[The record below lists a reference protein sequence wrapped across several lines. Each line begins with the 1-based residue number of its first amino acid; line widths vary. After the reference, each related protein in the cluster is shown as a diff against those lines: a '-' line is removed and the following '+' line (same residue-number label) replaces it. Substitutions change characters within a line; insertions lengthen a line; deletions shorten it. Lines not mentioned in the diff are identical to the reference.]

1 MRKTS
6 LFLLLAALAVAPLAL
21 RADSYDYTISAAA
34 ANGDPNMM
42 FSASGTMTGTTDPY
56 NSAAVDVTAI
66 TGSASGY
73 NFQSVVDPG
82 TTNTQ
87 TQGNAF
93 GFTFDNVLYPA
104 SGAAH
109 ADSTGF
115 LIDLGSPLG
124 TSLAHVYYTGVTSQ
138 NPGGYEVDV
147 VDPNEPGASTPFGV
161 ANPFSVSRFTVTRA
175 PSAVPEAASVW
186 LLGTGLACLAG
197 LAIWRV
203 KQREIV

>member
-1 MRKTS
+1 MRKAP

-21 RADSYDYTISAAA
+21 RADSYNYVISAAA
-34 ANGDPNMM
+34 ANGDPSMN
-42 FSASGTMTGTTDPY
+42 FTASGTMAGTTDPY
-56 NSAAVDVTAI
+56 NSAAVDITAI

-73 NFQSVVDPG
+73 TFESVINPG

-104 SGAAH
+104 TGTPH

-124 TSLAHVYYTGVTSQ
+124 TSLAHVYYTGVTSE

-161 ANPFSVSRFTVTRA
+161 ANPFSVSRFTVTRV
-175 PSAVPEAASVW
+175 PSAVPEPADVW
-186 LLGTGLACLAG
+186 LLGTGLAGLAG
-197 LAIWRV
+197 LVMWRV
-203 KQREIV
+203 KRGEEC